1 MKKFLSLVLA
11 LVMTMSLVTVSA
23 GAKDFTD
30 NSKIN
35 YAEAVDVLSEAKV
48 IDGYADGAFNPSN
61 TLTRGAA
68 AKIICNLILGPTA
81 ASALVADA
89 APYKDV
95 AANHPFAGYIAYC
108 QKTGIISGYADGTFK
123 PANSLTGYAFMK
135 MLLGA
140 LGYDAANE
148 GYTGANWSINVAK
161 QAISIGLNDG
171 LKGEFNGV
179 KAVNREEACLYA
191 FNTLNATM
199 VEYTNQT
206 IVIANGTVKTDK
218 VAKDMENNAR
228 TETIKDDNKMQFAEK
243 YFTNLEK
250 TATADD
256 FGRPANEWTYKNTK
270 IGTYVDYT
278 LMVAEYTN
286 GVSGKEVYNKVG
298 KTAMDK
304 YDVAAYVDGN
314 DASKTVLPNVAK
326 DNKKDLTGT
335 DTGVLTQVFVNDD
348 EKEAVVTEINTYLG
362 IADSDYSAKKD
373 EAQFTVYGLKY
384 DSTTKTYSMDKSLNE
399 SKSNVTFKISGED
412 FNVSKVEEDD
422 AYLFTVAGG
431 EVQTFVPAEVVKDTE
446 ITSFK
451 KGSNVTAAGTKYDF
465 SKAAYYDSEI
475 LKFYTGETADSINL
489 KDTTYNIYLDA
500 YGNLIGLEEVDAVD
514 NYVFITGADAGSS
527 NLATKTTDANAIFLD
542 GTSKVIE
549 VSNTKGDG
557 VEDEAIINEWFTY
570 TVDKNGVYT
579 LNTIKSDEFNSK
591 ADKVGQKSQQSTT
604 SIEIDKKHVSLDGN
618 GTAPNNFAKVYGNA
632 DSIYLTASLKKVTKV
647 DGAGNKENYA
657 VISGVDNVTTGVKN
671 VSIKTWT
678 KTQAQGET
686 DKKTTSWEE
695 TSYGVYTLFKNNG
708 YVIAAVVV
716 GDDAASTK
724 NLVYS
729 HKGEVE
735 LESYDKTADEWTWTR
750 KVVNAKGEE
759 IVLTE
764 KSDSLSELNQ
774 MDEGL
779 WYQVKYDAKGN
790 VISVE
795 AASTAL
801 KTPGSTTK
809 PGNEYITNFGQI
821 ETAVN
826 DEDTVLLEMVANTT
840 TKTALTT
847 KLTLKGSTLYDATSA
862 TLGVAVDDDTHI
874 VFIQNNDNKT
884 TTSYETGVKA
894 LETALKNL
902 NVAGKDA
909 KKNDTFN
916 YEFSAYIEDGI
927 ATTVVIRD
935 LTNGEYE
942 GSKPATKADYTFDGL
957 TAYVDGTTGAIMFST
972 ATCAD
977 ISDWELGTPA
987 TVEYTIS
994 VNGGA
999 ARTYKQTLT
1008 SNVKLYA
1015 DAAALAKVMTVPGL
1029 TVKNGSNLEINVM
1042 VTFKGT
1048 GTDTNTYTVSG
1059 TCYIA

>member
-30 NSKIN
+30 SSKIN

-171 LKGEFNGV
+171 LKGEFNCV

-250 TATADD
+250 EPTADD
-256 FGRPANEWTYKNTK
+256 FGRPANKWTYKNTD
-270 IGTYVDYT
+270 IGTYVDYS
-278 LMVAEYTN
+278 LMVAEYVG

-314 DASKTVLPNVAK
+314 DASKTILPNVAK
-326 DNKKDLTGT
+326 DNKDDLTGT

-373 EAQFTVYGLKY
+373 EADFTVYGLKK
-384 DSTTKTYSMDKSLNE
+384 SGKVHVMDKADDG
-399 SKSNVTFKISGED
+399 KSYVSFKVSGED
-412 FNVSKVEEDD
+412 FDVSKVEEDD

-431 EVQTFVPAEVVKDTE
+431 EVQTFVPAETIKDTE

-451 KGSNVTAAGTKYDF
+451 KDSNVTVGGTKYEF
-465 SKAAYYDSEI
+465 NAAAYYDNEA
-475 LKFYTGETADSINL
+475 LKVYTGENNNDTINL
-489 KDTTYNIYLDA
+489 KDTTYNVYLDT

-514 NYVFITGADAGSS
+514 NYVFITGADENSS
-527 NLATKTTDANAIFLD
+527 NLATKTTDANALFLD

-549 VSNTKGDG
+549 VSKTKGDG
-557 VEDEAIINEWFTY
+557 FDNTTISPVINKWFTY

-579 LNTIKSDEFNSK
+579 LKDIKSTGYTT
-591 ADKVGQKSQQSTT
+591 ALKVGQSKTQAGD
-604 SIEIDKKHVSLDGN
+604 IEIDKKHVSLDGS
-618 GTAPNNFAKVYGNA
+618 GDFTKVYGNA
-632 DSIYLTASLKKVTKV
+632 DSIYLTASLKKVTKS
-647 DGAGNKENYA
+647 GNNNYA
-657 VISGVDNVTTGVKN
+657 VISGVDNVTTGIKN
-671 VSIKTWT
+671 ASIKTWDD
-678 KTQAQGET
+678 TQAKKDVDSKWNET
-686 DKKTTSWEE
+686 GKNWPGV
-695 TSYGVYTLFKNNG
+695 SYGVYTLFKDNG

-724 NLVYS
+724 NLVFS
-729 HKGEVE
+729 HKKDVE
-735 LESYDKTADEWTWTR
+735 LESYDKTEDEWTWTR

-764 KSDSLSELNQ
+764 KSDSLSELNK
-774 MDEGL
+774 MVKGM

-795 AASTAL
+795 PASTAL
-801 KTPGSTTK
+801 DATK
-809 PGNEYITNFGQI
+809 KEYITSFTNI
-821 ETAVN
+821 ENAVN
-826 DEDTVLLEMVANTT
+826 DNDTVLLEMVE
-840 TKTALTT
+840 TKTVHNALTK

-862 TLGVAVDDDTHI
+862 KLGVAVDDDTHI
-874 VFIQNNDNKT
+874 VFIQKNDNKE
-884 TTSYETGVKA
+884 TTSFETGVKA

-902 NVAGKDA
+902 NEVSKD
-909 KKNDTFN
+909 TYS

-935 LTNGEYE
+935 LTAGEYE

-957 TAYVDGTTGAIMFST
+957 TAYVNDNGAIKFSE
-972 ATCAD
+972 ATCAA
-977 ISDWELGTPA
+977 ISGWELGTPA

-994 VNGGA
+994 VNGSA

-1008 SNVKLYA
+1008 SSVAMSGLA
-1015 DAAALAKVMTVPGL
+1015 DTMTVPGL
-1029 TVKNGSNLEINVM
+1029 TVKNGSNLEINVV

>member
-30 NSKIN
+30 SSKIN
-35 YAEAVDVLSEAKV
+35 YSEAVDVLSEAKV

-68 AKIICNLILGPTA
+68 AKIICNLLLGPTA

-89 APYKDV
+89 APYSDV

-171 LKGEFNGV
+171 LNGEFNGV

-250 TATADD
+250 EPTADD
-256 FGRPANEWTYKNTK
+256 FGRPANKWTYKNTD
-270 IGTYVDYT
+270 IGTYVDYS
-278 LMVAEYTN
+278 LMVAEYVG

-314 DASKTVLPNVAK
+314 DASKTILPNVAK
-326 DNKKDLTGT
+326 DNKDDLTGT

-373 EAQFTVYGLKY
+373 EADFTVYGLKK
-384 DSTTKTYSMDKSLNE
+384 SGKVHVMDKADDG
-399 SKSNVTFKISGED
+399 KSYVSFKVSGED
-412 FNVSKVEEDD
+412 FDVSKVEEDD
-422 AYLFTVAGG
+422 AYLFTVAAG
-431 EVQTFVPAEVVKDTE
+431 EVQTFVPAETIKGTE

-451 KGSNVTAAGTKYDF
+451 KGSNVTVGGTKYDF
-465 SKAAYYDSEI
+465 SNAAYYDNEA
-475 LKFYTGETADSINL
+475 LKVYTGENNNDTINL
-489 KDTTYNIYLDA
+489 KDTTYNVYLDT

-514 NYVFITGADAGSS
+514 NYVFITGADENSS

-549 VSNTKGDG
+549 VSKTKGDG
-557 VEDEAIINEWFTY
+557 IDNADISPVINKWFTY

-579 LNTIKSDEFNSK
+579 LKDINDTYAKG
-591 ADKVGQKSQQSTT
+591 DKVGQSKKQAGD
-604 SIEIDKKHVSLDGN
+604 IEIDKKHVSLDGS
-618 GTAPNNFAKVYGNA
+618 GIFTKVYGNA
-632 DSIYLTASLKKVTKV
+632 DSIYLTASLKKVTK
-647 DGAGNKENYA
+647 AANANYV
-657 VISGVDNVTTGVKN
+657 VIAGVDNVTTGVKN
-671 VSIKTWT
+671 ASIKTWDAA
-678 KTQAQGET
+678 QAKKDVDSKNATAT
-686 DKKTTSWEE
+686 DFWATDGVSN
-695 TSYGVYTLFKNNG
+695 GVYTLFKDNG

-724 NLVYS
+724 NLVFS
-729 HKGEVE
+729 HKKDVE
-735 LESYDKTADEWTWTR
+735 LESYDKTEDEWTWTR

-764 KSDSLSELNQ
+764 KSDSLSELNK
-774 MDEGL
+774 MVKGL

-790 VISVE
+790 VISVDT
-795 AASTAL
+795 ASNAL
-801 KTPGSTTK
+801 SAVKK
-809 PGNEYITNFGQI
+809 EYITSFGDI

-826 DEDTVLLEMVANTT
+826 DNDTVLLEMVE
-840 TKTALTT
+840 TKTVHNALDK

-862 TLGVAVDDDTHI
+862 KLGVAVDDDTNI
-874 VFIQNNDNKT
+874 VFIQKNDNKE
-884 TTSYETGVKA
+884 TTSFETGVKA

-902 NVAGKDA
+902 NEVSKD
-909 KKNDTFN
+909 TYS

-935 LTNGEYE
+935 LTAGEYE

-957 TAYVDGTTGAIMFST
+957 TAYVNDNGAIKFSE
-972 ATCAD
+972 ATCAA
-977 ISDWELGTPA
+977 ISGWELGTPA

-994 VNGGA
+994 VNGSA

-1008 SNVKLYA
+1008 SSVA
-1015 DAAALAKVMTVPGL
+1015 MSGLAGTMTVPGL
-1029 TVKNGSNLEINVM
+1029 TVKNGSNLEINVV

>member
-30 NSKIN
+30 SSKIN

-89 APYKDV
+89 APYSDV

-228 TETIKDDNKMQFAEK
+228 TETIKEDNKMQFAEK

-250 TATADD
+250 EPTSDD
-256 FGRPANEWTYKNTK
+256 FGRPANKWTYKNTD

-278 LMVAEYTN
+278 LMVAEYTD
-286 GVSGKEVYNKVG
+286 GVSGKDVYNKIG

-304 YDVAAYVDGN
+304 YDLTATIDGN
-314 DASKTVLPNVAK
+314 DAAKTILADVNKNNK
-326 DNKKDLTGT
+326 DDMAGT
-335 DTGVLTQVFVNDD
+335 DTGVLTQVFVDD
-348 EKEAVVTEINTYLG
+348 DNKAAAIVEINTYLG
-362 IADSDYSAKKD
+362 IADSDYSEKKD
-373 EAQFTVYGLKY
+373 EAKFTVWGLSKEG
-384 DSTTKTYSMDKSLNE
+384 KTYTKVAFNKDGTLKTTSDSA
-399 SKSNVTFKISGED
+399 SFTVSGED

-422 AYLFTVAGG
+422 AYLFTVAAG
-431 EVQTFVPAEVVKDTE
+431 EVQTFVPAEAVKDTE

-451 KGSNVTAAGTKYDF
+451 KGSNVTAGGTKYSF
-465 SKAAYYDSEI
+465 NAAAYYDAEV
-475 LKFYTGETADSINL
+475 LKDYTDGTVTNL
-489 KDTTYNIYLDA
+489 KDTTYNIYLDT

-514 NYVFITGADAGSS
+514 NYVFITGADNGSS
-527 NLATKTTDANAIFLD
+527 NLSTKTNDANAIFLD

-557 VEDEAIINEWFTY
+557 VADSPIVNKWFTY

-579 LNTIKSDEFNSK
+579 LKNIKTSDFDSTK
-591 ADKVGQKSQQSTT
+591 DKVGQKDQTNSSVD
-604 SIEIDKKHVSLDGN
+604 IDKKNITLNGN
-618 GTAPNNFAKVYGNA
+618 GDFKKVYGNA
-632 DSIYLTASLKKVTKV
+632 DSIYLTATLKKVKN
-647 DGAGNKENYA
+647 DKGYYA
-657 VISGVDNVTTGVKN
+657 VISGADNVTTGVKN
-671 VSIKTWT
+671 ASIKTWT
-678 KTQAQGET
+678 DTDAQKDV
-686 DKKTTSWEE
+686 DKNIDAKDWKGTS
-695 TSYGVYTLFKNNG
+695 SGVYTLFKDNG

-716 GDDAASTK
+716 GEDAASSK
-724 NLVYS
+724 NLVYATKNS
-729 HKGEVE
+729 VE
-735 LESYDKTADEWTWTR
+735 LESYDKNADEWTWTM
-750 KVVNAKGEE
+750 KAVDAKGQE
-759 IVLTE
+759 ITLTE
-764 KSDSLSELNQ
+764 VSDSLSELKKI
-774 MDEGL
+774 DTKGV

-795 AASTAL
+795 KASTAL
-801 KTPGSTTK
+801 TGKK
-809 PGNEYITNFGQI
+809 YITAFGKI
-821 ETAVN
+821 EDAI
-826 DEDTVLLEMVANTT
+826 DAEDTVLLETG
-840 TKTALTT
+840 ALKD
-847 KLTLKGSTLYDATSA
+847 KLTLKGSTLYGNTNGTRGVVVDDATN
-862 TLGVAVDDDTHI
+862 V
-874 VFIQNNDNKT
+874 VFIQKNNNKE
-884 TTSYETGVKA
+884 TTSYENGVKA
-894 LETALKNL
+894 VETALKNL
-902 NVAGKDA
+902 NEVSKGVYK
-909 KKNDTFN
+909 
-916 YEFSAYIEDGI
+916 YEFSAIIEDGI
-927 ATTVVIRD
+927 ATTIVIRD
-935 LTNGEYE
+935 LQ
-942 GSKPATKADYTFDGL
+942 ADDYTSSTPGG
-957 TAYVDGTTGAIMFST
+957 GTTGDVTLVKFDATLRTIELKKADSST
-972 ATCAD
+972 DDDIKNAVKIALAD
-977 ISDWELGTPA
+977 NG
-987 TVEYTIS
+987 YTWTEVTTTS
-994 VNGGA
+994 A
-999 ARTYKQTLT
+999 KAFLT
-1008 SNVKLYA
+1008 SSSNNNNVI
-1015 DAAALAKVMTVPGL
+1015 DFTV
-1029 TVKNGSNLEINVM
+1029 TVK
-1042 VTFKGT
+1042 
-1048 GTDTNTYTVSG
+1048 
-1059 TCYIA
+1059 

>member
-199 VEYTNQT
+199 VEYDTQT
-206 IVIANGTVKTDK
+206 IVIANGTVSTNK
-218 VAKDMENNAR
+218 VSKEMANTAR

-250 TATADD
+250 ELTADD
-256 FGRPANEWTYKNTK
+256 FGRPSNKWTYKNTD
-270 IGTYVDYT
+270 IGTYVDYS
-278 LMVAEYTN
+278 LMVAEYVG
-286 GVSGKEVYNKVG
+286 GVSGKEVYNKLG
-298 KTAMDK
+298 KTAVEK
-304 YDVAAYVDGN
+304 YDLTTTIDGN
-314 DASKTVLPNVAK
+314 KSADMVK
-326 DNKKDLTGT
+326 DLDKNNKEDLTGT
-335 DTGVLTQVFVNDD
+335 KTGVLTQVFVNDD
-348 EKEAVVTEINTYLG
+348 EKEAAVVEINTYLG
-362 IADSDYSAKKD
+362 IAQADYSTKKD
-373 EAQFTVYGLKY
+373 EVSFDVYALKY
-384 DSTTKTYSMDKSLNE
+384 ANKTYSMDKSDKKDN
-399 SKSNVTFKISGED
+399 KSYVTFKVSGED
-412 FNVSKVEEDD
+412 FDVSKVEEDD

-431 EVQTFVPAEVVKDTE
+431 EVQTCVPAETVKDTE

-451 KGSNVTAAGTKYDF
+451 KGSNVTAAGTKYEF
-465 SKAAYYDSEI
+465 SNAAYYDITVLSD
-475 LKFYTGETADSINL
+475 YTDGTVTNL

-514 NYVFITGADAGSS
+514 NYVFIAGADTNSS
-527 NLATKTTDANAIFLD
+527 NLATKTTDANALFLD

-549 VSNTKGDG
+549 VSKTKGDG
-557 VEDEAIINEWFTY
+557 ASVSDSPILNKWFTY

-579 LNTIKSDEFNSK
+579 LNNIKDGISGNDFK
-591 ADKVGQKSQQSTT
+591 DGKDKVGQFHQAAANVK
-604 SIEIDKKHVSLDGN
+604 IDKKNVSLKGQGD
-618 GTAPNNFAKVYGNA
+618 FKFVYGNT
-632 DSIYLTASLKKVTKV
+632 DSIYLTASTDKVVT
-647 DGAGNKENYA
+647 GYEYS
-657 VISGVDNVTTGVKN
+657 VISGVENVTTGVKN
-671 VSIKTWT
+671 ASIETYTYADARKDSGAT
-678 KTQAQGET
+678 KAT
-686 DKKTTSWEE
+686 DAN
-695 TSYGVYTLFKNNG
+695 TSYGVYTLFKDNG

-716 GDDAASTK
+716 GDDAAATK

-729 HKGEVE
+729 IKDSVE
-735 LESYDKTADEWTWTR
+735 LESYDKAEDEWTWTM
-750 KVVNAKGEE
+750 KAVDAKGQE
-759 IVLTE
+759 ITLTE
-764 KSDSLSELNQ
+764 KSDSLSELKKI
-774 MDEGL
+774 DTKGV

-790 VISVE
+790 VVSVDT
-795 AASTAL
+795 ASSAL
-801 KTPGSTTK
+801 KGYERIVYFTDIQK
-809 PGNEYITNFGQI
+809 AID
-821 ETAVN
+821 A
-826 DEDTVLLEMVANTT
+826 EDTVLLERGLMNSE
-840 TKTALTT
+840 
-847 KLTLKGSTLYDATSA
+847 LTLKGSTLYDNTSM
-862 TLGVAVDDDTHI
+862 TRGVVVDDDTNI
-874 VFIQNNDNKT
+874 VFIQTNNNKE

-902 NVAGKDA
+902 NEVSKGVYK
-909 KKNDTFN
+909 
-916 YEFSAYIEDGI
+916 YEFSAIIVDGI

-935 LTNGEYE
+935 RQNDGYTGNTNPGNV
-942 GSKPATKADYTFDGL
+942 STDVTLVKFDATLRTIELKKTDKSTADDVKNAIKVALADNGYTW
-957 TAYVDGTTGAIMFST
+957 TEVTGAS
-972 ATCAD
+972 
-977 ISDWELGTPA
+977 G
-987 TVEYTIS
+987 
-994 VNGGA
+994 
-999 ARTYKQTLT
+999 
-1008 SNVKLYA
+1008 
-1015 DAAALAKVMTVPGL
+1015 
-1029 TVKNGSNLEINVM
+1029 
-1042 VTFKGT
+1042 
-1048 GTDTNTYTVSG
+1048 TYTVKAVPTNSSSNA
-1059 TCYIA
+1059 TEVEFTVSFSK

>member
-250 TATADD
+250 EPTADD
-256 FGRPANEWTYKNTK
+256 FGRPANKWTYKNTD
-270 IGTYVDYT
+270 IGTYVDYS
-278 LMVAEYTN
+278 LMVAEYVG
-286 GVSGKEVYNKVG
+286 GVSGKEVYNKLG
-298 KTAMDK
+298 KTAVEK
-304 YDVAAYVDGN
+304 YDLTVTVDGN
-314 DASKTVLPNVAK
+314 ADKDVLKAIAK
-326 DNKKDLTGT
+326 DNKDDLTGT

-348 EKEAVVTEINTYLG
+348 EKEAAVVEINTYLG

-373 EAQFTVYGLKY
+373 EADFTVWGLYK
-384 DSTTKTYSMDKSLNE
+384 DNKTYKKTVVEKGVATTEE
-399 SKSNVTFKISGED
+399 SASFKVSGED
-412 FNVSKVEEDD
+412 FDVSKVEEDD
-422 AYLFTVAGG
+422 AYLFTVAAG
-431 EVQTFVPAEVVKDTE
+431 EVQTFVPAETIKDTE

-451 KGSNVTAAGTKYDF
+451 KGSNVTVGGTKYEF
-465 SKAAYYDSEI
+465 NAAAYYDKDV
-475 LKFYTGETADSINL
+475 LKQYTDGSVTNL
-489 KDTTYNIYLDA
+489 KDTTYNVYLDT
-500 YGNLIGLEEVDAVD
+500 YGNLIGLKEVDAID
-514 NYVFITGADAGSS
+514 NYVFITGADENSS

-542 GTSKVIE
+542 GTSKIIE
-549 VSNTKGDG
+549 VSKTKGDG
-557 VEDEAIINEWFTY
+557 FDNTKVTPVINKWFTY

-579 LNTIKSDEFNSK
+579 LKDIKSTGYTT
-591 ADKVGQKSQQSTT
+591 ALKVGQSSQGTVT
-604 SIEIDKKHVSLDGN
+604 EIDKKHVSLAGDG
-618 GTAPNNFAKVYGNA
+618 TTFKMVYGNA
-632 DSIYLTASLKKVTKV
+632 DSIYLTASLKKVVTGDKR
-647 DGAGNKENYA
+647 YA
-657 VISGVDNVTTGVKN
+657 VIAGVDNVTTGVKN
-671 VSIKTWT
+671 ASIKTWNAD
-678 KTQAQGET
+678 QA
-686 DKKTTSWEE
+686 KKDVDSKWDEATPAWGGA
-695 TSYGVYTLFKNNG
+695 SYGVYTLFKDNG

-729 HKGEVE
+729 HKSDVE

-764 KSDSLSELNQ
+764 KSDSLSELNK
-774 MDEGL
+774 MAKGL

-795 AASTAL
+795 DAAKAFSGEPN
-801 KTPGSTTK
+801 K
-809 PGNEYITNFGQI
+809 YITSFGDI

-826 DEDTVLLEMVANTT
+826 AEDTVLLEKVE
-840 TKTALTT
+840 TKTVHNALKD
-847 KLTLKGSTLYDATSA
+847 KLTLKGSTLYENTSD
-862 TLGVAVDDDTHI
+862 TMGVVIDDDTHI
-874 VFIQNNDNKT
+874 VFIQTNDNKT

-902 NVAGKDA
+902 NEVSKD
-909 KKNDTFN
+909 TYS

-935 LTNGEYE
+935 LKEVGYTDNG
-942 GSKPATKADYTFDGL
+942 S
-957 TAYVDGTTGAIMFST
+957 TGNT
-972 ATCAD
+972 D
-977 ISDWELGTPA
+977 L
-987 TVEYTIS
+987 
-994 VNGGA
+994 
-999 ARTYKQTLT
+999 
-1008 SNVKLYA
+1008 
-1015 DAAALAKVMTVPGL
+1015 KV
-1029 TVKNGSNLEINVM
+1029 TVKNGAIA
-1042 VTFKGT
+1042 VTGPKAPADVT
-1048 GTDTNTYTVSG
+1048 TDEMTSAIVDALSDLGYKDVKVTVSG
-1059 TCYIA
+1059 GSITKVVGTKNSVEYDFGTPSYTKV

>member
-30 NSKIN
+30 SSKIN

-89 APYKDV
+89 APYSDV

-250 TATADD
+250 EPTSDD
-256 FGRPANEWTYKNTK
+256 FGRPANKWTYKNTD

-278 LMVAEYTN
+278 LMVAEYTD
-286 GVSGKEVYNKVG
+286 GVSGKDVYNKIG

-304 YDVAAYVDGN
+304 YDLTATIDGN
-314 DASKTVLPNVAK
+314 DAAKTILADVNKNNK
-326 DNKKDLTGT
+326 DDMAGT
-335 DTGVLTQVFVNDD
+335 DTGVLTQVFVDD
-348 EKEAVVTEINTYLG
+348 DNKAAAIVEINTYLG
-362 IADSDYSAKKD
+362 IADSDYSEKKD
-373 EAQFTVYGLKY
+373 EAKFTVWGLSKEG
-384 DSTTKTYSMDKSLNE
+384 KTYTKVAFNKDGTLKTTSDSA
-399 SKSNVTFKISGED
+399 SFTVSGED

-422 AYLFTVAGG
+422 AYLFTVAAG
-431 EVQTFVPAEVVKDTE
+431 EVQTFVPAEAVKDTE

-451 KGSNVTAAGTKYDF
+451 KGSNVTAGGTKYSF
-465 SKAAYYDSEI
+465 NAAAYYDAEV
-475 LKFYTGETADSINL
+475 LKDYTDGTVTNL
-489 KDTTYNIYLDA
+489 KDTTYNIYLDT

-514 NYVFITGADAGSS
+514 NYVFITGADNGSS
-527 NLATKTTDANAIFLD
+527 NLSTKTNDANAIFLD

-557 VEDEAIINEWFTY
+557 VADSPIVNKWFTY

-579 LNTIKSDEFNSK
+579 LKNIKSDDFDSTK
-591 ADKVGQKSQQSTT
+591 DKVGQKDQTNSSVD
-604 SIEIDKKHVSLDGN
+604 IDKKNITLNGN
-618 GTAPNNFAKVYGNA
+618 GDFKKVYGNA
-632 DSIYLTASLKKVTKV
+632 DSIYLTATLKKVKN
-647 DGAGNKENYA
+647 DKGYYA
-657 VISGVDNVTTGVKN
+657 VISGADNVTTGVKN
-671 VSIKTWT
+671 ASIKTWT
-678 KTQAQGET
+678 DDDAQKDV
-686 DKKTTSWEE
+686 DKNISTWKGTS
-695 TSYGVYTLFKNNG
+695 SGVYTLFKDNG

-716 GDDAASTK
+716 GEDAASSK
-724 NLVYS
+724 NLVYATKNS
-729 HKGEVE
+729 VE
-735 LESYDKTADEWTWTR
+735 LESYDKTADEWTWTM
-750 KVVNAKGEE
+750 KAVDAKGQE
-759 IVLTE
+759 ITLTE
-764 KSDSLSELNQ
+764 VSDSLSELKKI
-774 MDEGL
+774 DTKGV

-795 AASTAL
+795 EASTAL
-801 KTPGSTTK
+801 TGKK
-809 PGNEYITNFGQI
+809 YITAFSKI
-821 ETAVN
+821 EDAI
-826 DEDTVLLEMVANTT
+826 DAEDTVLLETG
-840 TKTALTT
+840 ALKD
-847 KLTLKGSTLYDATSA
+847 KLTLKGSTLYGNTNGTRGVVVDDATN
-862 TLGVAVDDDTHI
+862 V
-874 VFIQNNDNKT
+874 VFIQKNNNKE
-884 TTSYETGVKA
+884 TTSYENGVKA
-894 LETALKNL
+894 VETALKNL
-902 NVAGKDA
+902 NEVSKGVYK
-909 KKNDTFN
+909 
-916 YEFSAYIEDGI
+916 YEFSAIIEDGI
-927 ATTVVIRD
+927 ATTIVIRD
-935 LTNGEYE
+935 LQ
-942 GSKPATKADYTFDGL
+942 ADDYTSSTPGG
-957 TAYVDGTTGAIMFST
+957 GTTGDVTLVKFDATLRTIELKKADSST
-972 ATCAD
+972 DDDIKNAVKIALAD
-977 ISDWELGTPA
+977 NG
-987 TVEYTIS
+987 YTWTEVTTTS
-994 VNGGA
+994 A
-999 ARTYKQTLT
+999 KAFLT
-1008 SNVKLYA
+1008 SSSNNNNVI
-1015 DAAALAKVMTVPGL
+1015 DFTV
-1029 TVKNGSNLEINVM
+1029 TVK
-1042 VTFKGT
+1042 
-1048 GTDTNTYTVSG
+1048 
-1059 TCYIA
+1059 

>member
-30 NSKIN
+30 STKIQ
-35 YAEAVDVLSEAKV
+35 YAEAVDVMSAVKV
-48 IDGYADGAFNPSN
+48 IDGYAEGDFRPST

-68 AKIICNLILGPTA
+68 AKIICNLILGPTT

-95 AANHPFAGYIAYC
+95 PTNHTFAGYIAYC
-108 QKTGIISGYADGTFK
+108 QKEGIISGYADGTFK

-171 LKGEFNGV
+171 LNGEFNGV

-250 TATADD
+250 EPTADD
-256 FGRPANEWTYKNTK
+256 FGRPANKWTYKNTD
-270 IGTYVDYT
+270 IGTYVDYS
-278 LMVAEYTN
+278 LMVAEYTE

-314 DASKTVLPNVAK
+314 DASKTILPNVAK
-326 DNKKDLTGT
+326 DNKDDLTGT

-373 EAQFTVYGLKY
+373 EADFTVWGLSKEG
-384 DSTTKTYSMDKSLNE
+384 KTYTKVAFDKNNKMTTTSDNA
-399 SKSNVTFKISGED
+399 SFKVSGED
-412 FNVSKVEEDD
+412 FDVSKVEEDD

-431 EVQTFVPAEVVKDTE
+431 EVQTFVPAETIKDTE

-451 KGSNVTAAGTKYDF
+451 KGSNVTVGGTKYEF
-465 SKAAYYDSEI
+465 NAAAYYDNEA
-475 LKFYTGETADSINL
+475 LKVYTGENNNDTINL
-489 KDTTYNIYLDA
+489 KDTTYNVYLDT

-514 NYVFITGADAGSS
+514 NYVFITGADENSS
-527 NLATKTTDANAIFLD
+527 NLATKTTDANALFLD

-549 VSNTKGDG
+549 VSKTKGDG
-557 VEDEAIINEWFTY
+557 FDNTTISPVINKWFTY

-579 LNTIKSDEFNSK
+579 LKDIKSTGYTT
-591 ADKVGQKSQQSTT
+591 ALKVGQSKTQAGD
-604 SIEIDKKHVSLDGN
+604 IEIDKKHVSLDGS
-618 GTAPNNFAKVYGNA
+618 GDFTKVYGNA
-632 DSIYLTASLKKVTKV
+632 DSIYLTASLKKVTKS
-647 DGAGNKENYA
+647 GNNNYA
-657 VISGVDNVTTGVKN
+657 VISGVDNVTTGIKN
-671 VSIKTWT
+671 ASIKTWDD
-678 KTQAQGET
+678 TQAKKDVDSKWNET
-686 DKKTTSWEE
+686 GKNWPGV
-695 TSYGVYTLFKNNG
+695 SYGVYTLFKDNG

-724 NLVYS
+724 NLVFS
-729 HKGEVE
+729 HKKDVE
-735 LESYDKTADEWTWTR
+735 LESYDKTEDEWTWTR

-764 KSDSLSELNQ
+764 KSDSLSELNK
-774 MDEGL
+774 MVKGM

-795 AASTAL
+795 PASTAL
-801 KTPGSTTK
+801 DATK
-809 PGNEYITNFGQI
+809 KEYITSFTNI
-821 ETAVN
+821 ENAVN
-826 DEDTVLLEMVANTT
+826 DNDTVLLEMVE
-840 TKTALTT
+840 TKTVHNALTK

-862 TLGVAVDDDTHI
+862 KLGVAVDDDTHI
-874 VFIQNNDNKT
+874 VFIQKNDNKE
-884 TTSYETGVKA
+884 TTSFETGVKA

-902 NVAGKDA
+902 NEVSKD
-909 KKNDTFN
+909 TYS

-935 LTNGEYE
+935 LTAGEYE

-957 TAYVDGTTGAIMFST
+957 TAYVDGTTGAIKFST

-1029 TVKNGSNLEINVM
+1029 TVKNGSNLEINVV

>member
-30 NSKIN
+30 SSKIN
-35 YAEAVDVLSEAKV
+35 YSEAVDVLSEAKV

-89 APYKDV
+89 APYSDV

-228 TETIKDDNKMQFAEK
+228 TETIKEDNKMQFAEK

-250 TATADD
+250 EPTSDD
-256 FGRPANEWTYKNTK
+256 FGRPSNKWTYKNTE
-270 IGTYVDYT
+270 IGTYVDYS
-278 LMVAEYTN
+278 LMVAEYVG
-286 GVSGKEVYNKVG
+286 GVSGKEVYNKLG
-298 KTAMDK
+298 KTAVEK
-304 YDVAAYVDGN
+304 YDLTVTVDGN
-314 DASKTVLPNVAK
+314 ADKDVLKAIAK
-326 DNKKDLTGT
+326 DNKDDLTGT

-348 EKEAVVTEINTYLG
+348 EKEAAVVEINTYLG

-373 EAQFTVYGLKY
+373 EAQFTVWGLYKDDKTY
-384 DSTTKTYSMDKSLNE
+384 KKTVVEKGVATTKE
-399 SKSNVTFKISGED
+399 SASFKVSGED
-412 FNVSKVEEDD
+412 FDVSKVEEDD

-431 EVQTFVPAEVVKDTE
+431 EVQTFVPAETIKDTE

-451 KGSNVTAAGTKYDF
+451 KGSNVTVGGTKYEF
-465 SKAAYYDSEI
+465 NAAAYYDKDV
-475 LKFYTGETADSINL
+475 LKQYTDGTVTNL
-489 KDTTYNIYLDA
+489 KDTTYNVYLDT
-500 YGNLIGLEEVDAVD
+500 YGNLIGLKEVDAID
-514 NYVFITGADAGSS
+514 NYVFITGADTNNS

-542 GTSKVIE
+542 GTSKIIE
-549 VSNTKGDG
+549 VSKTKGDG
-557 VEDEAIINEWFTY
+557 FDNTKISPVINEWFTY

-579 LNTIKSDEFNSK
+579 LKNIESDHYTT
-591 ADKVGQKSQQSTT
+591 ALKVGQSSQGAVT
-604 SIEIDKKHVSLDGN
+604 EIDKKHVSLDGD
-618 GTAPNNFAKVYGNA
+618 GSTFKKVYGNA
-632 DSIYLTASLKKVTKV
+632 DSIYLTASLKKVVT
-647 DGAGNKENYA
+647 DGKRYA
-657 VISGVDNVTTGVKN
+657 VIAGVDNVTTGVKN
-671 VSIKTWT
+671 ASIKTWNAD
-678 KTQAQGET
+678 QAKKDVDSKWDET
-686 DKKTTSWEE
+686 TPAWGGASF
-695 TSYGVYTLFKNNG
+695 GVYTLFKDNG

-729 HKGEVE
+729 HKGDVE

-764 KSDSLSELNQ
+764 KSDSLSELNK
-774 MDEGL
+774 MEKGL

-795 AASTAL
+795 DAAKAF
-801 KTPGSTTK
+801 KAEPNK
-809 PGNEYITNFGQI
+809 YITSFDKI

-826 DEDTVLLEMVANTT
+826 KEDTVLLEMVGTGKP
-840 TKTALTT
+840 KTGLED
-847 KLTLKGSTLYDATSA
+847 KLTLKGSTLYDQTSD
-862 TLGVAVDDDTHI
+862 TMGVVVDDDTHI
-874 VFIQNNDNKT
+874 VFIQTNDNKT

-902 NVAGKDA
+902 NVVSEIKDGSGKVTGY
-909 KKNDTFN
+909 KYN

-935 LTNGEYE
+935 LKEVGYTDNG
-942 GSKPATKADYTFDGL
+942 S
-957 TAYVDGTTGAIMFST
+957 TGNT
-972 ATCAD
+972 D
-977 ISDWELGTPA
+977 L
-987 TVEYTIS
+987 
-994 VNGGA
+994 
-999 ARTYKQTLT
+999 
-1008 SNVKLYA
+1008 
-1015 DAAALAKVMTVPGL
+1015 KV
-1029 TVKNGSNLEINVM
+1029 TVKNGAIA
-1042 VTFKGT
+1042 VTGPKAQADVT
-1048 GTDTNTYTVSG
+1048 TDEMTSAIVGALSDLGYKDVKVTVSG
-1059 TCYIA
+1059 GNITKVVGTKNSVEYDFGTPSYTKV

>member
-30 NSKIN
+30 SSKIN
-35 YAEAVDVLSEAKV
+35 YSEAVDVLSEAKV

-171 LKGEFNGV
+171 LNGEFNGV

-250 TATADD
+250 EPTADD
-256 FGRPANEWTYKNTK
+256 FGRPANKWTYKNTD
-270 IGTYVDYT
+270 IGTYVDYS

-314 DASKTVLPNVAK
+314 DASKTILPNVAK
-326 DNKKDLTGT
+326 DNKDDLTGT

-373 EAQFTVYGLKY
+373 EADFTVYGLKK
-384 DSTTKTYSMDKSLNE
+384 SGKVHVMDKADDG
-399 SKSNVTFKISGED
+399 KSYVSFKVSGED
-412 FNVSKVEEDD
+412 FDVSKVEEDD

-431 EVQTFVPAEVVKDTE
+431 EVQTFVPAETIKDTE

-451 KGSNVTAAGTKYDF
+451 KGSNVTVGGTKYEF
-465 SKAAYYDSEI
+465 NAAAYYDNEA
-475 LKFYTGETADSINL
+475 LKVYTGENNNDTINL
-489 KDTTYNIYLDA
+489 KDTTYNVYLDT

-514 NYVFITGADAGSS
+514 NYVFITGADENSS
-527 NLATKTTDANAIFLD
+527 NLATKTTDANALFLD

-549 VSNTKGDG
+549 VSKTKGDG
-557 VEDEAIINEWFTY
+557 FDNTTISPVINEWFTY

-579 LNTIKSDEFNSK
+579 LKDIKSSGYTT
-591 ADKVGQKSQQSTT
+591 ALKVGQSKTQAGD
-604 SIEIDKKHVSLDGN
+604 IEIDKKHVSLDGS
-618 GTAPNNFAKVYGNA
+618 GDFTKVYGNA
-632 DSIYLTASLKKVTKV
+632 DSIYLTASLKKVTKS
-647 DGAGNKENYA
+647 GNNNYA
-657 VISGVDNVTTGVKN
+657 VISGVDNVTTGIKN
-671 VSIKTWT
+671 ASIKTWDE
-678 KTQAQGET
+678 TQAKKDVDSKWNET
-686 DKKTTSWEE
+686 GKNWPGV
-695 TSYGVYTLFKNNG
+695 SYGVYTLFKDNG

-724 NLVYS
+724 NLVFS
-729 HKGEVE
+729 HKKDVE
-735 LESYDKTADEWTWTR
+735 LESYDKTEDEWTWTR

-764 KSDSLSELNQ
+764 KSDSLSELNK
-774 MDEGL
+774 MVKGM

-795 AASTAL
+795 PASTAL
-801 KTPGSTTK
+801 DATK
-809 PGNEYITNFGQI
+809 KEYITSFTNI
-821 ETAVN
+821 ENAVN
-826 DEDTVLLEMVANTT
+826 DNDTVLLEMVE
-840 TKTALTT
+840 TKTVHNALTK

-862 TLGVAVDDDTHI
+862 KLGVAVDDDTHI
-874 VFIQNNDNKT
+874 VFIQKNDNKE
-884 TTSYETGVKA
+884 TTSFETGVKA

-902 NVAGKDA
+902 NEVSKD
-909 KKNDTFN
+909 TYS

-935 LTNGEYE
+935 LTAGEYE

-957 TAYVDGTTGAIMFST
+957 TAYVDGNGAIKFSE
-972 ATCAD
+972 ATCAA
-977 ISDWELGTPA
+977 ISGWNLGTPA

-994 VNGGA
+994 VNGSA

-1008 SNVKLYA
+1008 STVA
-1015 DAAALAKVMTVPGL
+1015 MSDLANTMTVPGL
-1029 TVKNGSNLEINVM
+1029 TVKNGSNLEINVV
-1042 VTFKGT
+1042 VTFAGTKG
-1048 GTDTNTYTVSG
+1048 DTNTYTVSG

>member
-89 APYKDV
+89 APYSDV

-228 TETIKDDNKMQFAEK
+228 TETIKEDNKMQFAEK

-250 TATADD
+250 EPTSDD
-256 FGRPANEWTYKNTK
+256 FGRPANKWTYKNTD

-278 LMVAEYTN
+278 LMVAEYTD
-286 GVSGKEVYNKVG
+286 GVSGKDVYNKIG

-304 YDVAAYVDGN
+304 YDLTATIDGN
-314 DASKTVLPNVAK
+314 DAAKTILADVNKNNK
-326 DNKKDLTGT
+326 DDMAGT
-335 DTGVLTQVFVNDD
+335 DTGVLTQVFVDD
-348 EKEAVVTEINTYLG
+348 DNKAAAIVEINTYLG
-362 IADSDYSAKKD
+362 IADSDYSEKKD
-373 EAQFTVYGLKY
+373 EAKFTVWGLSKEG
-384 DSTTKTYSMDKSLNE
+384 KTYTKVAFNKDGTLKTTSDSA
-399 SKSNVTFKISGED
+399 SFTVSGED

-422 AYLFTVAGG
+422 AYLFTVAAG
-431 EVQTFVPAEVVKDTE
+431 EVQTFVPAEAVKDTE

-451 KGSNVTAAGTKYDF
+451 KGSNVTAGGTKYSF
-465 SKAAYYDSEI
+465 NAAAYYDAEV
-475 LKFYTGETADSINL
+475 LKDYTDGTVTNL
-489 KDTTYNIYLDA
+489 KDTTYNIYLDT

-514 NYVFITGADAGSS
+514 NYVFITGADNGSS
-527 NLATKTTDANAIFLD
+527 NLSTKTNDANAIFLD

-557 VEDEAIINEWFTY
+557 VADSPIVNKWFTY

-579 LNTIKSDEFNSK
+579 LKNIKSDDFDSTK
-591 ADKVGQKSQQSTT
+591 DKVGQKDQTNSSVD
-604 SIEIDKKHVSLDGN
+604 IDKKNITLNGN
-618 GTAPNNFAKVYGNA
+618 GDFKKVYGNA
-632 DSIYLTASLKKVTKV
+632 DSIYLTATLKKVKN
-647 DGAGNKENYA
+647 DKGYYA
-657 VISGVDNVTTGVKN
+657 VISGADNVTTGVKN
-671 VSIKTWT
+671 ASIKTWT
-678 KTQAQGET
+678 DDDAQKDV
-686 DKKTTSWEE
+686 DKNISTWKGTS
-695 TSYGVYTLFKNNG
+695 SGVYTLFKDNG

-716 GDDAASTK
+716 GEDAASSK
-724 NLVYS
+724 NLVYATKNS
-729 HKGEVE
+729 VE
-735 LESYDKTADEWTWTR
+735 LESYDKTADEWTWTM
-750 KVVNAKGEE
+750 KAVDAKGQE
-759 IVLTE
+759 ITLTE
-764 KSDSLSELNQ
+764 VSDSLSELKKI
-774 MDEGL
+774 DTKGV

-795 AASTAL
+795 EASTAL
-801 KTPGSTTK
+801 TGKK
-809 PGNEYITNFGQI
+809 YITAFGKI
-821 ETAVN
+821 EDAI
-826 DEDTVLLEMVANTT
+826 DAEDTVLLETG
-840 TKTALTT
+840 ALKD
-847 KLTLKGSTLYDATSA
+847 KLTLKGSTLYGNTNGTRGVVVDDATN
-862 TLGVAVDDDTHI
+862 V
-874 VFIQNNDNKT
+874 VFIQKNNNKE
-884 TTSYETGVKA
+884 TTSYENGVKA
-894 LETALKNL
+894 VETALKNL
-902 NVAGKDA
+902 NEVSKGVYK
-909 KKNDTFN
+909 
-916 YEFSAYIEDGI
+916 YEFSAIIEDGI
-927 ATTVVIRD
+927 ATTIVIRD
-935 LTNGEYE
+935 LQADDYTSSTPS
-942 GSKPATKADYTFDGL
+942 GSTTGDVTLVKFDATLRTIELKKADSSTDDDIKNAVKIALADNGYTW
-957 TAYVDGTTGAIMFST
+957 TEVTTTSAKAF
-972 ATCAD
+972 
-977 ISDWELGTPA
+977 
-987 TVEYTIS
+987 
-994 VNGGA
+994 
-999 ARTYKQTLT
+999 LT
-1008 SNVKLYA
+1008 SSSNNNNVI
-1015 DAAALAKVMTVPGL
+1015 DFTV
-1029 TVKNGSNLEINVM
+1029 TVK
-1042 VTFKGT
+1042 
-1048 GTDTNTYTVSG
+1048 
-1059 TCYIA
+1059 

>member
-30 NSKIN
+30 SSKIN

-68 AKIICNLILGPTA
+68 AKIICNLILGPTT

-95 AANHPFAGYIAYC
+95 PTNHTFAGYIAYC

-250 TATADD
+250 EPTTDD
-256 FGRPANEWTYKNTK
+256 FGRPANKWTYKNTD

-278 LMVAEYTN
+278 LMIAEYTE
-286 GVSGKEVYNKVG
+286 GVSGKEVYNKLG
-298 KTAMDK
+298 KTAVEK
-304 YDVAAYVDGN
+304 YDLTATIDGN
-314 DASKTVLPNVAK
+314 DAKDVLATIAK
-326 DNKKDLTGT
+326 DNKSDVEGT

-348 EKEAVVTEINTYLG
+348 EKEAAVVEINTYLG

-373 EAQFTVYGLKY
+373 EAQFTVWGLSKEGKIY
-384 DSTTKTYSMDKSLNE
+384 TKVAFDKKGTMTTTSDNAP
-399 SKSNVTFKISGED
+399 FKVSGED
-412 FNVSKVEEDD
+412 FDVSKVEEDD

-431 EVQTFVPAEVVKDTE
+431 EVQTLVPAEVVKDTE

-451 KGSNVTAAGTKYDF
+451 VDSNVTAGGTKYSF
-465 SKAAYYDSEI
+465 NAAAYYDKET
-475 LKFYTGETADSINL
+475 LAKYTDGSVTNL
-489 KDTTYNIYLDA
+489 KDTTYNIYLDT

-514 NYVFITGADAGSS
+514 NYVFIAGADANTSYLS
-527 NLATKTTDANAIFLD
+527 TKTTDANAIFTD

-549 VSNTKGDG
+549 VSKTKGVGKEVDG
-557 VEDEAIINEWFTY
+557 ALVNKWFTY

-579 LNTIKSDEFNSK
+579 LKEIPVAEGSYTTTTASGETVFKLTSETGKTSK
-591 ADKVGQKSQQSTT
+591 VAQYHDKTDSAVK
-604 SIEIDKKHVSLDGN
+604 IDKKNVSLVGNNSTDGK
-618 GTAPNNFAKVYGNA
+618 TAFKYVYGKA
-632 DSIYLTASLKKVTKV
+632 DSVYLSVNTDKVAVKNATSDYVVITDV
-647 DGAGNKENYA
+647 D
-657 VISGVDNVTTGVKN
+657 SVTTGVKN
-671 VSIKTWT
+671 ASI
-678 KTQAQGET
+678 ET
-686 DKKTTSWEE
+686 SLINDIRTDAKATLGTNDKAADY
-695 TSYGVYTLFKNNG
+695 TSYGVYTLYKNNG
-708 YVIAAVVV
+708 YVIAAVVI

-724 NLVYS
+724 NLVYVNS
-729 HKGEVE
+729 DKVE

-750 KVVNAKGEE
+750 KVIDAKGKE
-759 IVLTE
+759 IELTE
-764 KSDSLSELNQ
+764 KGDSLSHIGKTDME
-774 MDEGL
+774 EGL

-790 VISVE
+790 VVYTE
-795 AASTAL
+795 KAVDAL
-801 KTPGSTTK
+801 KDPTDKLAGY
-809 PGNEYITNFGQI
+809 EHITRFSDI
-821 ETAVN
+821 KAAVKE
-826 DEDTVLLEMVANTT
+826 EDTVLLERGDIQKDKV
-840 TKTALTT
+840 LS
-847 KLTLKGSTLYDATSA
+847 LKGSTLFDDTDG
-862 TLGVAVDDDTHI
+862 TRGVVVDDETNI
-874 VFIQNNDNKT
+874 VFIQTNDNKE
-884 TTSYETGVKA
+884 TTSIETGVKA
-894 LETALKNL
+894 LESALKNL
-902 NVAGKDA
+902 NEKSTSPKYD
-909 KKNDTFN
+909 
-916 YEFSAYIEDGI
+916 YQFSAIIENGI
-927 ATTVVIRD
+927 ATTVIIKDNVEIGYTDNGNVGSGKLTNVAIVKDGSALKATWTDNNEYKGKDYVVDFYLVDGAKEYLKDSVTGKSGDKNDHSETSSNIAQNGDYYAVIRILD
-935 LTNGEYE
+935 ADGKVVA
-942 GSKPATKADYTFDGL
+942 SATT
-957 TAYVDGTTGAIMFST
+957 
-972 ATCAD
+972 
-977 ISDWELGTPA
+977 
-987 TVEYTIS
+987 
-994 VNGGA
+994 
-999 ARTYKQTLT
+999 
-1008 SNVKLYA
+1008 
-1015 DAAALAKVMTVPGL
+1015 
-1029 TVKNGSNLEINVM
+1029 TVKG
-1042 VTFKGT
+1042 F
-1048 GTDTNTYTVSG
+1048 
-1059 TCYIA
+1059 AF

>member
-89 APYKDV
+89 APYSDV

-218 VAKDMENNAR
+218 VAKDMENTAR

-250 TATADD
+250 EPTSDD
-256 FGRPANEWTYKNTK
+256 FGRPANKWTYKNTD
-270 IGTYVDYT
+270 IGTYVDYS
-278 LMVAEYTN
+278 LMVAEYVG
-286 GVSGKEVYNKVG
+286 GVSGKEVYNKLG
-298 KTAMDK
+298 KTAVEK
-304 YDVAAYVDGN
+304 YDLTVTVDGN
-314 DASKTVLPNVAK
+314 ADKDVLKAIAK
-326 DNKKDLTGT
+326 DNKDDLTGT
-335 DTGVLTQVFVNDD
+335 DTGVLTQVFVDD
-348 EKEAVVTEINTYLG
+348 DNKAAAVVEINTYLG
-362 IADSDYSAKKD
+362 IADNDYSAKKD
-373 EAQFTVYGLKY
+373 EAQFTVWGLYK
-384 DSTTKTYSMDKSLNE
+384 DGKTYKKTVVKDGKATTDE
-399 SKSNVTFKISGED
+399 SASFPVSGED
-412 FNVSKVEEDD
+412 FDVSKVEEDD

-431 EVQTFVPAEVVKDTE
+431 EVQTFVPAETIKDTE

-451 KGSNVTAAGTKYDF
+451 KGSNVTVGGTKYEF
-465 SKAAYYDSEI
+465 NAAAYFDAKA
-475 LKFYTGETADSINL
+475 LKVYTGLNDSKGDTAINL
-489 KDTTYNIYLDA
+489 KDTTYNVYLDT

-514 NYVFITGADAGSS
+514 NYVFITGADASSS

-542 GTSKVIE
+542 GTSKIIE
-549 VSNTKGDG
+549 VSNTKGDS
-557 VEDEAIINEWFTY
+557 VDDKAIVNEWFTY

-579 LNTIKSDEFNSK
+579 LKTIVSDTFDHDNN
-591 ADKVGQKSQQSTT
+591 KVGQKHQKAVA
-604 SIEIDKKHVSLDGN
+604 EIDKKHVTLNGN
-618 GTAPNNFAKVYGNA
+618 GDFDKVYGNA
-632 DSIYLTASLKKVTKV
+632 NSIYLTASLKKVTKT
-647 DGAGNKENYA
+647 GNKNYA
-657 VISGVDNVTTGVKN
+657 VISGIDNVTTGVKN
-671 VSIKTWT
+671 ASIKTWT
-678 KTQAQGET
+678 ETQAQT
-686 DKKTTSWEE
+686 DADKDLKASDWTG
-695 TSYGVYTLFKNNG
+695 TSYGVYTLFKDNG

-729 HKGEVE
+729 HKSDVE
-735 LESYDKTADEWTWTR
+735 LESYDKTEDEWTWTR

-774 MDEGL
+774 MKKGL

-790 VISVE
+790 VIEVDD
-795 AASTAL
+795 AANAFKSEPN
-801 KTPGSTTK
+801 K
-809 PGNEYITNFGQI
+809 YITDFADIQK
-821 ETAVN
+821 AVN
-826 DEDTVLLEMVANTT
+826 KEDTVLLEIVADAK
-840 TKTALTT
+840 TKTALED
-847 KLTLKGSTLYDATSA
+847 KLSLKGSTLYDVTS
-862 TLGVAVDDDTHI
+862 TKSGVAVDDDTHI
-874 VFIQNNDNKT
+874 VFIQTNDNKT
-884 TTSYETGVKA
+884 TTSYETGIKA

-902 NVAGKDA
+902 NEVSKGVY
-909 KKNDTFN
+909 N

-935 LTNGEYE
+935 LEEVGYTDNG
-942 GSKPATKADYTFDGL
+942 S
-957 TAYVDGTTGAIMFST
+957 TGNT
-972 ATCAD
+972 D
-977 ISDWELGTPA
+977 L
-987 TVEYTIS
+987 
-994 VNGGA
+994 
-999 ARTYKQTLT
+999 
-1008 SNVKLYA
+1008 
-1015 DAAALAKVMTVPGL
+1015 KV
-1029 TVKNGSNLEINVM
+1029 TVKNGAIA
-1042 VTFKGT
+1042 VTGPKAQADVT
-1048 GTDTNTYTVSG
+1048 TDEMTSAIVDALSDLGYKDVKVTVSG
-1059 TCYIA
+1059 GDITKVVGTKNSVEYDFGTPSYTKV

>member
-30 NSKIN
+30 SSKIN

-250 TATADD
+250 EPTADD
-256 FGRPANEWTYKNTK
+256 FGRPANKWTYKNTD
-270 IGTYVDYT
+270 IGTYVDYS
-278 LMVAEYTN
+278 LMVAEYTTS
-286 GVSGKEVYNKVG
+286 VSGKEVYNKVG

-304 YDVAAYVDGN
+304 YEVAAYVDGN
-314 DASKTVLPNVAK
+314 DASKAILPNVAK
-326 DNKKDLTGT
+326 DNKDDLTGT

-373 EAQFTVYGLKY
+373 EADFTVYGLYK
-384 DSTTKTYSMDKSLNE
+384 DNKTYVKFDADKHAANKDTS
-399 SKSNVTFKISGED
+399 SFTVSGED
-412 FNVSKVEEDD
+412 FDVSKVEEDD
-422 AYLFTVAGG
+422 AYLFTVAAG
-431 EVQTFVPAEVVKDTE
+431 EVQTFVPAETIKDTE

-451 KGSNVTAAGTKYDF
+451 KGSNVTVGGTKYEF
-465 SKAAYYDSEI
+465 NAAAYYDNEA
-475 LKFYTGETADSINL
+475 LKVYTGENNNDTINL
-489 KDTTYNIYLDA
+489 KDTTYNVYLDT

-514 NYVFITGADAGSS
+514 NYVFITGADINSS

-549 VSNTKGDG
+549 VSKTKGDG
-557 VEDEAIINEWFTY
+557 VSPSPVVNAWFTY

-579 LNTIKSDEFNSK
+579 LKNIKSTGYTT
-591 ADKVGQKSQQSTT
+591 ALKVGQSKTQAGD
-604 SIEIDKKHVSLDGN
+604 IEIDKKHVSLDGS
-618 GTAPNNFAKVYGNA
+618 GDFTKVYGNA
-632 DSIYLTASLKKVTKV
+632 DSIYLTASLKKVTK
-647 DGAGNKENYA
+647 AANENYV

-671 VSIKTWT
+671 ASIKTWGEA
-678 KTQAQGET
+678 QA
-686 DKKTTSWEE
+686 KKDVDSKNATATNFWADEGVSN
-695 TSYGVYTLFKNNG
+695 GVYTLFKDNG

-724 NLVYS
+724 NLVFS
-729 HKGEVE
+729 HKKDVE
-735 LESYDKTADEWTWTR
+735 LESYDKTEDEWTWTR

-764 KSDSLSELNQ
+764 KSDSLSELNK
-774 MDEGL
+774 MVKGL

-795 AASTAL
+795 PASTAL
-801 KTPGSTTK
+801 DPAKK
-809 PGNEYITNFGQI
+809 EYITSFGDI

-826 DEDTVLLEMVANTT
+826 DNDTVLLEMVK
-840 TKTALTT
+840 TKLVDHTLNK

-862 TLGVAVDDDTHI
+862 TLGVAVDDDTNI
-874 VFIQNNDNKT
+874 VFIQKNDNKE
-884 TTSYETGVKA
+884 TTSFETGVKA

-902 NVAGKDA
+902 NEVST
-909 KKNDTFN
+909 NTYS

-935 LTNGEYE
+935 LTAGEYE
-942 GSKPATKADYTFDGL
+942 GSKPATKADYTFNTL
-957 TAYVDGTTGAIMFST
+957 TAEVNNNGKIVFSD
-972 ATCAD
+972 ATCTD
-977 ISDWELGTPA
+977 ISGWDFKAPA
-987 TVEYTIS
+987 TAEYTIS
-994 VNGGA
+994 VAGGA

-1008 SNVKLYA
+1008 AGTVNT
-1015 DAAALAKVMTVPGL
+1015 LATQLTVPGL
-1029 TVKNGSNLEINVM
+1029 TVKNGTDLAIDVV
-1042 VTFKGT
+1042 VTFT
-1048 GTDTNTYTVSG
+1048 GNDNNTYTVSG

>member
-30 NSKIN
+30 SSKIN

-89 APYKDV
+89 APYSDV

-140 LGYDAANE
+140 LGDDAANE

-228 TETIKDDNKMQFAEK
+228 TETIKEDNKMQFAEK

-250 TATADD
+250 EPTSDD
-256 FGRPANEWTYKNTK
+256 FGRPANKWTYKNTD

-278 LMVAEYTN
+278 LMVAEYTD
-286 GVSGKEVYNKVG
+286 GVSGKDVYNKIG

-304 YDVAAYVDGN
+304 YDLTATIDGN
-314 DASKTVLPNVAK
+314 DAAKTILADVNKNNK
-326 DNKKDLTGT
+326 DDMAGT
-335 DTGVLTQVFVNDD
+335 DTGVLTQVFVDD
-348 EKEAVVTEINTYLG
+348 DNKAAAIVEINTYLG
-362 IADSDYSAKKD
+362 IADSDYSEKKD
-373 EAQFTVYGLKY
+373 EAKFTVWGLSKEG
-384 DSTTKTYSMDKSLNE
+384 KTYTKVAFNKDGTLKTTSDSA
-399 SKSNVTFKISGED
+399 SFTVSGED

-422 AYLFTVAGG
+422 AYLFTVAAG
-431 EVQTFVPAEVVKDTE
+431 EVQTFVPAEAVKDTE

-451 KGSNVTAAGTKYDF
+451 KGSNVTAGGTKYSF
-465 SKAAYYDSEI
+465 NAAAYYDAEV
-475 LKFYTGETADSINL
+475 LKDYTDGTVTNL
-489 KDTTYNIYLDA
+489 KDTTYNIYLDT

-514 NYVFITGADAGSS
+514 NYVFITGADNGSS
-527 NLATKTTDANAIFLD
+527 NLSTKTNDANAIFLD

-557 VEDEAIINEWFTY
+557 VADSPIVNKWFTY

-579 LNTIKSDEFNSK
+579 LKNIKSDDFDSTK
-591 ADKVGQKSQQSTT
+591 DKVGQKDQTNSSVD
-604 SIEIDKKHVSLDGN
+604 IDKKNITLNGN
-618 GTAPNNFAKVYGNA
+618 GDFKKVYGNA
-632 DSIYLTASLKKVTKV
+632 DSIYLTATLKKVKN
-647 DGAGNKENYA
+647 DKGYYA
-657 VISGVDNVTTGVKN
+657 VISGADNVTTGVKN
-671 VSIKTWT
+671 ASIKTWT
-678 KTQAQGET
+678 DTDAQKDV
-686 DKKTTSWEE
+686 DKNIDAKDWKGTS
-695 TSYGVYTLFKNNG
+695 SGVYTLFKDNG

-716 GDDAASTK
+716 GEDAASSK
-724 NLVYS
+724 NLVYATKNS
-729 HKGEVE
+729 VE
-735 LESYDKTADEWTWTR
+735 LESYDKTADEWTWTM
-750 KVVNAKGEE
+750 KAVDAKGQE
-759 IVLTE
+759 ITLTE
-764 KSDSLSELNQ
+764 VSDSLSELKKI
-774 MDEGL
+774 DTKGV

-795 AASTAL
+795 EASTAL
-801 KTPGSTTK
+801 TGKK
-809 PGNEYITNFGQI
+809 YITAFSKI
-821 ETAVN
+821 EDAI
-826 DEDTVLLEMVANTT
+826 DAEDTVLLETG
-840 TKTALTT
+840 ALKD
-847 KLTLKGSTLYDATSA
+847 KLTLKGSTLYGNTNGTRGVVVDDATNV
-862 TLGVAVDDDTHI
+862 G
-874 VFIQNNDNKT
+874 FIQKNNNKE
-884 TTSYETGVKA
+884 TTSYENGVKA
-894 LETALKNL
+894 VETALKNL
-902 NVAGKDA
+902 NEVSKGVYK
-909 KKNDTFN
+909 
-916 YEFSAYIEDGI
+916 YEFSAIIEDGI
-927 ATTVVIRD
+927 ATTIVIRD
-935 LTNGEYE
+935 LQ
-942 GSKPATKADYTFDGL
+942 ADDYTSSTPGG
-957 TAYVDGTTGAIMFST
+957 GTTGDVTLVKFDATLRTIELKKADSST
-972 ATCAD
+972 DDDIKNAVKIALAD
-977 ISDWELGTPA
+977 NG
-987 TVEYTIS
+987 YTWTEVTTTS
-994 VNGGA
+994 A
-999 ARTYKQTLT
+999 KAFLT
-1008 SNVKLYA
+1008 SSSNNNNVI
-1015 DAAALAKVMTVPGL
+1015 DFTV
-1029 TVKNGSNLEINVM
+1029 TVK
-1042 VTFKGT
+1042 
-1048 GTDTNTYTVSG
+1048 
-1059 TCYIA
+1059 

>member
-30 NSKIN
+30 SSKIN

-250 TATADD
+250 EPTADD
-256 FGRPANEWTYKNTK
+256 FGRPANKWTYKNTD
-270 IGTYVDYT
+270 IGTYVDYS

-314 DASKTVLPNVAK
+314 DASKTILPNVAK
-326 DNKKDLTGT
+326 DNKDDLTGT

-373 EAQFTVYGLKY
+373 EADFTVYGLKK
-384 DSTTKTYSMDKSLNE
+384 SGKVHVMDKADDG
-399 SKSNVTFKISGED
+399 KSYVSFKVSGED
-412 FNVSKVEEDD
+412 FDVSKVEEDD
-422 AYLFTVAGG
+422 AYLFTVAAG
-431 EVQTFVPAEVVKDTE
+431 EVQTFVPAETIKDTE

-451 KGSNVTAAGTKYDF
+451 KGSNVTVGGTKYEF
-465 SKAAYYDSEI
+465 NAAAYYDNEA
-475 LKFYTGETADSINL
+475 LKVYTGENNNDTINL
-489 KDTTYNIYLDA
+489 KDTTYNVYLDT

-514 NYVFITGADAGSS
+514 NYVFITGADINSS

-549 VSNTKGDG
+549 VSKTKGDG
-557 VEDEAIINEWFTY
+557 VSPSPVVNAWFTY

-579 LNTIKSDEFNSK
+579 LKNIKS
-591 ADKVGQKSQQSTT
+591 AGYTTALKVGQSKTQAGD
-604 SIEIDKKHVSLDGN
+604 IEIDKKHVSLDGS
-618 GTAPNNFAKVYGNA
+618 GDFTKVYGNA
-632 DSIYLTASLKKVTKV
+632 DSIYLTASLKKVTK
-647 DGAGNKENYA
+647 AAIENYV

-671 VSIKTWT
+671 ASIKTWGEA
-678 KTQAQGET
+678 QA
-686 DKKTTSWEE
+686 KKDVDSKNATATNFWADEGVSN
-695 TSYGVYTLFKNNG
+695 GVYTLFKDNG

-724 NLVYS
+724 NLVFS
-729 HKGEVE
+729 HKKDVE
-735 LESYDKTADEWTWTR
+735 LESYDKTEDEWTWTR

-764 KSDSLSELNQ
+764 KSDSLSELNK
-774 MDEGL
+774 MVKGL

-795 AASTAL
+795 PASTAL
-801 KTPGSTTK
+801 DATAK
-809 PGNEYITNFGQI
+809 EYITSFANI

-826 DEDTVLLEMVANTT
+826 DNDTVLLEMVE
-840 TKTALTT
+840 TKTVHNALDK

-862 TLGVAVDDDTHI
+862 KLGVAVDDDTNI
-874 VFIQNNDNKT
+874 VFIQKNDNKE
-884 TTSYETGVKA
+884 TTSFETGVKA

-902 NVAGKDA
+902 NEVSKD
-909 KKNDTFN
+909 TYS

-935 LTNGEYE
+935 LTAGEYE

-957 TAYVDGTTGAIMFST
+957 TAYVNDNGAIKFSE
-972 ATCAD
+972 ATCAA
-977 ISDWELGTPA
+977 ISGWELGTPA

-994 VNGGA
+994 VNGSA

-1008 SNVKLYA
+1008 SSVA
-1015 DAAALAKVMTVPGL
+1015 MSGLAGTMTVPGL
-1029 TVKNGSNLEINVM
+1029 TVKNGSNLEINVV

>member
-30 NSKIN
+30 SSKIN

-89 APYKDV
+89 APYSDV

-250 TATADD
+250 EPTADD
-256 FGRPANEWTYKNTK
+256 FGRPANKWTYKNTD

-278 LMVAEYTN
+278 LMVAEYTE
-286 GVSGKEVYNKVG
+286 GVSGKEVYNKIG

-304 YDVAAYVDGN
+304 YDLTATIDGN
-314 DASKTVLPNVAK
+314 DAKDVLAAIAK

-348 EKEAVVTEINTYLG
+348 EKEATVVEINTYLG

-373 EAQFTVYGLKY
+373 EADFTVYGLYK
-384 DSTTKTYSMDKSLNE
+384 DNKTYVKFDADKHAANKDTS
-399 SKSNVTFKISGED
+399 SFTVSGED

-422 AYLFTVAGG
+422 AYLFTVAAG
-431 EVQTFVPAEVVKDTE
+431 EVQTLVPAEVVKDTE

-451 KGSNVTAAGTKYDF
+451 LNKNVTAGGTKYSF
-465 SKAAYYDSEI
+465 NAAAYYDKDV
-475 LKFYTGETADSINL
+475 LNQYTDGSVTNL
-489 KDTTYNIYLDA
+489 KDTTYNIYLDT

-514 NYVFITGADAGSS
+514 NYVFIAGADTNTS
-527 NLATKTTDANAIFLD
+527 NLSTKTTDANAIFLD
-542 GTSKVIE
+542 GTSKIIE
-549 VSNTKGDG
+549 VSKTKGVGKTVDG
-557 VEDEAIINEWFTY
+557 ALVNKWFTY

-579 LNTIKSDEFNSK
+579 LKEIPTANATTNFTITEDGKTKTVKVAQYHDETDSVVK
-591 ADKVGQKSQQSTT
+591 
-604 SIEIDKKHVSLDGN
+604 IDKKNVSLLGNKSTDGK
-618 GTAPNNFAKVYGNA
+618 TAFKYVYGKA
-632 DSIYLTASLKKVTKV
+632 DSIYLSVNTDKVTK
-647 DGAGNKENYA
+647 G
-657 VISGVDNVTTGVKN
+657 SVDNVVITDVDSVTTGVKN
-671 VSIKTWT
+671 ASI
-678 KTQAQGET
+678 ET
-686 DKKTTSWEE
+686 SLVKDIRADAKATGTAVLTGDDRN
-695 TSYGVYTLFKNNG
+695 TSYGVYTLYKDNG
-708 YVIAAVVV
+708 YVIAAVVI

-724 NLVYS
+724 NLVYVNS
-729 HKGEVE
+729 DKVE
-735 LESYDKTADEWTWTR
+735 LESYDKTEDEWTWTR
-750 KVVNAKGEE
+750 KAISAQGKE
-759 IVLTE
+759 IELTE
-764 KSDSLSELNQ
+764 KGDSLSHIGKTDML
-774 MDEGL
+774 EGN

-790 VISVE
+790 VVD
-795 AASTAL
+795 TAL
-801 KTPGSTTK
+801 ASAKLTAGT
-809 PGNEYITNFGQI
+809 EYI
-821 ETAVN
+821 ETFKAIGN
-826 DEDTVLLEMVANTT
+826 AIDKEDTVLLERGDIRKDKV
-840 TKTALTT
+840 LS
-847 KLTLKGSTLYDATSA
+847 LKGSTLFDDTEG
-862 TLGVAVDDDTHI
+862 TRGVVVDDETNI
-874 VFIQNNDNKT
+874 VFIQTNDNKE
-884 TTSYETGVKA
+884 TTSIETGVKA
-894 LETALKNL
+894 LESALKNL
-902 NVAGKDA
+902 NENATSPKYD
-909 KKNDTFN
+909 
-916 YEFSAYIEDGI
+916 YQFSAIIENGI

-935 LTNGEYE
+935 NVEIGYTSNGNV
-942 GSKPATKADYTFDGL
+942 GSGKLESTALTKAADGKL
-957 TAYVDGTTGAIMFST
+957 TASWVDDGTTYVGKK
-972 ATCAD
+972 
-977 ISDWELGTPA
+977 
-987 TVEYTIS
+987 
-994 VNGGA
+994 VN
-999 ARTYKQTLT
+999 
-1008 SNVKLYA
+1008 
-1015 DAAALAKVMTVPGL
+1015 
-1029 TVKNGSNLEINVM
+1029 
-1042 VTFKGT
+1042 VTFYQVIDGKSYEKETVAQVVGT
-1048 GTDTNTYTVSG
+1048 GTDHATTSTVAINETGDYYAVIEVVDGAKVLAETATKTVSFSK
-1059 TCYIA
+1059 

>member
-30 NSKIN
+30 SSKIN

-171 LKGEFNGV
+171 LNGEFNGV

-256 FGRPANEWTYKNTK
+256 FGRPANKWTYKNTD

-278 LMVAEYTN
+278 LMVAEYTTS
-286 GVSGKEVYNKVG
+286 VTGKEVYDKVG
-298 KTAMDK
+298 KTAMEK
-304 YDVAAYVDGN
+304 YDLTATVDGN
-314 DASKTVLPNVAK
+314 DAKAVLKEIAK
-326 DNKKDLTGT
+326 DNKEDLSTTGK
-335 DTGVLTQVFVNDD
+335 GALTQVFVDD
-348 EKEAVVTEINTYLG
+348 DNKDVVVSTIYTYLG
-362 IADSDYSAKKD
+362 IADGDYNTKKDQATFDIYGAKKTGGQWAKAAAKD
-373 EAQFTVYGLKY
+373 RVTV
-384 DSTTKTYSMDKSLNE
+384 D
-399 SKSNVTFKISGED
+399 GED
-412 FNVSKVEEDD
+412 FNVSKVEDEG
-422 AYLFTVAGG
+422 AYLFTFAAGD
-431 EVQTFVPAEVVKDTE
+431 VQSVIPAQVVSDTE

-451 KGSNVTAAGTKYDF
+451 LKKNVTAGGTKYDF
-465 SKAAYYDSEI
+465 GKTAYYDVDTM
-475 LKFYTGETADSINL
+475 KDYTDGSSNINL
-489 KDTTYNIYLDA
+489 KDTTYNIYVDA
-500 YGNLIGLEEVDAVD
+500 YGYLIGLEEVDAVD
-514 NYVFITGADAGSS
+514 NYVFIAGADANDSYLS
-527 NLATKTTDANAIFLD
+527 TKTTDANAIFTD
-542 GTSKVIE
+542 GTSKIIE
-549 VSNTKGDG
+549 VSKTKGVGKEVDG
-557 VEDEAIINEWFTY
+557 ALVNKWFTY

-579 LNTIKSDEFNSK
+579 LKDINDTYAKG
-591 ADKVGQKSQQSTT
+591 DKVGQSKKQAGD
-604 SIEIDKKHVSLDGN
+604 IEIDKKHVSLDGS
-618 GTAPNNFAKVYGNA
+618 GIFTKVYGNA
-632 DSIYLTASLKKVTKV
+632 DSIYLTASLKKVTKAA
-647 DGAGNKENYA
+647 DENYV

-671 VSIKTWT
+671 ASIKTWDAA
-678 KTQAQGET
+678 QAKKDVDSKNATAT
-686 DKKTTSWEE
+686 DFWATDGVSN
-695 TSYGVYTLFKNNG
+695 GVYTLFKDNG

-724 NLVYS
+724 NLVFS
-729 HKGEVE
+729 HKKDVE
-735 LESYDKTADEWTWTR
+735 LESYDKTEDEWTWTR

-764 KSDSLSELNQ
+764 KSDSLSELNK
-774 MDEGL
+774 MVKGL

-790 VISVE
+790 VISVDT
-795 AASTAL
+795 ASNAL
-801 KTPGSTTK
+801 SAVKK
-809 PGNEYITNFGQI
+809 EYITSFGDI

-826 DEDTVLLEMVANTT
+826 DNDTVLLEMVE
-840 TKTALTT
+840 TKTVHNALDK

-862 TLGVAVDDDTHI
+862 KLGVAVDDDTNI
-874 VFIQNNDNKT
+874 VFIQKNDNKE
-884 TTSYETGVKA
+884 TTSFETGVKA

-902 NVAGKDA
+902 NEVSKD
-909 KKNDTFN
+909 TYS

-935 LTNGEYE
+935 LTAGEYE

-957 TAYVDGTTGAIMFST
+957 TAYVDGTTGAIKFST
-972 ATCAD
+972 TTSAD

-994 VNGGA
+994 VNDGA
-999 ARTYKQTLT
+999 ARTKKQTHT
-1008 SNVKLYA
+1008 
-1015 DAAALAKVMTVPGL
+1015 DLANTMTVPGL
-1029 TVKNGSNLEINVM
+1029 TVKNGSNLEINVV
-1042 VTFKGT
+1042 VTFAGTKG
-1048 GTDTNTYTVSG
+1048 DTNTYTVSG

>member
-30 NSKIN
+30 SSKIN

-89 APYKDV
+89 APYSDV

-108 QKTGIISGYADGTFK
+108 QKTGIISSYADGTFK

-228 TETIKDDNKMQFAEK
+228 TETIKEDNKMQFAEK

-250 TATADD
+250 EPTSDD
-256 FGRPANEWTYKNTK
+256 FGRPANKWTYKNTD

-278 LMVAEYTN
+278 LMVAEYTD
-286 GVSGKEVYNKVG
+286 GVSGKDVYNKIG

-304 YDVAAYVDGN
+304 YDLTATIDGN
-314 DASKTVLPNVAK
+314 DAAKTILADVNKNNK
-326 DNKKDLTGT
+326 DDMAGT
-335 DTGVLTQVFVNDD
+335 DTGVLTQVFVDD
-348 EKEAVVTEINTYLG
+348 DNKAAAIVEINTYLG
-362 IADSDYSAKKD
+362 IADSEKKD
-373 EAQFTVYGLKY
+373 EAKLTVWGLSKEGKTYTKVAFNKDGTLKTTSDSASFTV
-384 DSTTKTYSMDKSLNE
+384 
-399 SKSNVTFKISGED
+399 SGED

-422 AYLFTVAGG
+422 AYLFTVAAG
-431 EVQTFVPAEVVKDTE
+431 EVQTFVPAEAVKDTE

-451 KGSNVTAAGTKYDF
+451 KGSNVTAGGTKYSF
-465 SKAAYYDSEI
+465 NAAAYYDAEV
-475 LKFYTGETADSINL
+475 LKDYTDGTVTNL
-489 KDTTYNIYLDA
+489 KDTTYNIYLDT

-514 NYVFITGADAGSS
+514 NYVFITGADNGSS
-527 NLATKTTDANAIFLD
+527 NLSTKTNDANAIFLD

-557 VEDEAIINEWFTY
+557 VADSPIVNKWFTY

-579 LNTIKSDEFNSK
+579 LKNIKTSDFDSTK
-591 ADKVGQKSQQSTT
+591 DKVGQKDQTNSSVD
-604 SIEIDKKHVSLDGN
+604 IDKKNITLNGN
-618 GTAPNNFAKVYGNA
+618 GDFKKVYGNA
-632 DSIYLTASLKKVTKV
+632 DSIYLTATLKKVKN
-647 DGAGNKENYA
+647 DKGYYA
-657 VISGVDNVTTGVKN
+657 VISGADNVTTGVKN
-671 VSIKTWT
+671 ASIKTWT
-678 KTQAQGET
+678 DTDAQKDV
-686 DKKTTSWEE
+686 DKNIDAKDWKGTS
-695 TSYGVYTLFKNNG
+695 SGVYTLFKDNG

-716 GDDAASTK
+716 GEDAASSK
-724 NLVYS
+724 NLVYATKNS
-729 HKGEVE
+729 VE
-735 LESYDKTADEWTWTR
+735 LESYDKNADEWTWTM
-750 KVVNAKGEE
+750 KAVDAKGQE
-759 IVLTE
+759 ITLTE
-764 KSDSLSELNQ
+764 VSDSLSELKKI
-774 MDEGL
+774 DTKGV

-795 AASTAL
+795 KASTAL
-801 KTPGSTTK
+801 TGKK
-809 PGNEYITNFGQI
+809 YITAFGKI
-821 ETAVN
+821 EDAI
-826 DEDTVLLEMVANTT
+826 DAEDTVLLETG
-840 TKTALTT
+840 ALKD
-847 KLTLKGSTLYDATSA
+847 KLTLKGSTLYGNTNGTRGVVVDDATN
-862 TLGVAVDDDTHI
+862 V
-874 VFIQNNDNKT
+874 VFIQKNNNKE
-884 TTSYETGVKA
+884 TTSYENGVKA
-894 LETALKNL
+894 VETALKNL
-902 NVAGKDA
+902 NEVSKGVYK
-909 KKNDTFN
+909 
-916 YEFSAYIEDGI
+916 YEFSAIIEDGI
-927 ATTVVIRD
+927 ATTIVIRD
-935 LTNGEYE
+935 LQ
-942 GSKPATKADYTFDGL
+942 ADDYTSSTPGG
-957 TAYVDGTTGAIMFST
+957 GTTGDVTLVKFDATLRTIELKKADSST
-972 ATCAD
+972 DDDIKNAVKIALAD
-977 ISDWELGTPA
+977 NG
-987 TVEYTIS
+987 YTWTEVTTTS
-994 VNGGA
+994 A
-999 ARTYKQTLT
+999 KAFLT
-1008 SNVKLYA
+1008 SSSNNNNVI
-1015 DAAALAKVMTVPGL
+1015 DFTV
-1029 TVKNGSNLEINVM
+1029 TVK
-1042 VTFKGT
+1042 
-1048 GTDTNTYTVSG
+1048 
-1059 TCYIA
+1059 

>member
-250 TATADD
+250 EPTTDD
-256 FGRPANEWTYKNTK
+256 FGRPANKWTYKNTD
-270 IGTYVDYT
+270 IGTYVDYS
-278 LMVAEYTN
+278 LMVAEYTE
-286 GVSGKEVYNKVG
+286 GVSGKEVYNKLG
-298 KTAMDK
+298 KTAVEK
-304 YDVAAYVDGN
+304 YDLTATIDGN
-314 DASKTVLPNVAK
+314 DAKDVLATIAK
-326 DNKKDLTGT
+326 DNKNDLKGT

-348 EKEAVVTEINTYLG
+348 EKEATVVEINTYLG

-373 EAQFTVYGLKY
+373 EAQFTVWGLYKDGKSY
-384 DSTTKTYSMDKSLNE
+384 VKFDADKHAADKDSSPIK
-399 SKSNVTFKISGED
+399 VSGED
-412 FNVSKVEEDD
+412 FDVSKVEEDD
-422 AYLFTVAGG
+422 AYLFTVAAG
-431 EVQTFVPAEVVKDTE
+431 EVQTLVPAEVVKDTE

-451 KGSNVTAAGTKYDF
+451 LDKNVTAGGTKYNF
-465 SKAAYYDSEI
+465 NAAAYYDKTV
-475 LKFYTGETADSINL
+475 LVDYTNGGSAINL
-489 KDTTYNIYLDA
+489 KDTTYNIYLDT

-514 NYVFITGADAGSS
+514 NYVFITGADTNSS
-527 NLATKTTDANAIFLD
+527 NLATKTTDANAIFTD

-549 VSNTKGDG
+549 VSKTKGNGASVTDSP
-557 VEDEAIINEWFTY
+557 VLNKWFTY

-579 LNTIKSDEFNSK
+579 LTNIKGAGFDSDK
-591 ADKVGQKSQQSTT
+591 DKVGQYHDDSATAQAGGVK
-604 SIEIDKKHVSLDGN
+604 IDKKNVSLKGQ
-618 GTAPNNFAKVYGNA
+618 GSFTYVYGNA
-632 DSIYLTASLKKVTKV
+632 DSIYLTADTDKVVVGKPSH
-647 DGAGNKENYA
+647 EYA
-657 VISGVDNVTTGVKN
+657 VITGVDNVTTGVKN
-671 VSIKTWT
+671 ASIETVSAATVASDNKVTADSDNKNI
-678 KTQAQGET
+678 
-686 DKKTTSWEE
+686 
-695 TSYGVYTLFKNNG
+695 SYGVYTLFKNNG

-724 NLVYS
+724 NLVYVNS
-729 HKGEVE
+729 GDVE

-750 KVVNAKGEE
+750 KAISAQGKE
-759 IVLTE
+759 IELTE
-764 KSDSLSELNQ
+764 KGDSLSHIGPDAKNGN
-774 MDEGL
+774 MDEGK

-790 VISVE
+790 VVD
-795 AASTAL
+795 TAL
-801 KTPGSTTK
+801 ASAKLTAGT
-809 PGNEYITNFGQI
+809 EYIQYFDQI
-821 ETAVN
+821 ATAVN
-826 DEDTVLLEMVANTT
+826 NEDTVLLECGIIKADKV
-840 TKTALTT
+840 LS
-847 KLTLKGSTLYDATSA
+847 LKGSTLYGDT
-862 TLGVAVDDDTHI
+862 TDTRGVAVDDDTNI
-874 VFIQNNDNKT
+874 VFIQKNDNKK
-884 TTSYETGVKA
+884 TTSIENGVKA
-894 LETALKNL
+894 LENVLKNL
-902 NVAGKDA
+902 NESDKGK
-909 KKNDTFN
+909 KYQ
-916 YEFSAYIEDGI
+916 YEFSAMIEDGI

-935 LTNGEYE
+935 KVEIGYTDNGNVGSGKLESTALTKAADGKLTASWVDDGKTYVGKKVNVTFYQVIDGKSYE
-942 GSKPATKADYTFDGL
+942 KETVAQIVGAGTDHATTSTVSINETGDYYAVIEVVDGAKVLAETATK
-957 TAYVDGTTGAIMFST
+957 
-972 ATCAD
+972 
-977 ISDWELGTPA
+977 
-987 TVEYTIS
+987 
-994 VNGGA
+994 
-999 ARTYKQTLT
+999 
-1008 SNVKLYA
+1008 
-1015 DAAALAKVMTVPGL
+1015 
-1029 TVKNGSNLEINVM
+1029 
-1042 VTFKGT
+1042 
-1048 GTDTNTYTVSG
+1048 TVSFSK
-1059 TCYIA
+1059 

>member
-30 NSKIN
+30 SSKIN
-35 YAEAVDVLSEAKV
+35 YSEAVDVLSEAKV

-250 TATADD
+250 EPTADD
-256 FGRPANEWTYKNTK
+256 FGRPANKWTYKNTD
-270 IGTYVDYT
+270 IGTYVDYS

-326 DNKKDLTGT
+326 DNKDDLTGT

-373 EAQFTVYGLKY
+373 EADFTVYGLKK
-384 DSTTKTYSMDKSLNE
+384 SGKVHVMDKADDG
-399 SKSNVTFKISGED
+399 KSYVSFKVSGED
-412 FNVSKVEEDD
+412 FDVSKVEEDD
-422 AYLFTVAGG
+422 AYLFTVAAG
-431 EVQTFVPAEVVKDTE
+431 EVQTFVPAETIKDTE

-451 KGSNVTAAGTKYDF
+451 KGSNVTVGGTKYDF
-465 SKAAYYDSEI
+465 SKAAYYDNEA
-475 LKFYTGETADSINL
+475 LKVYTGENNNDTINL
-489 KDTTYNIYLDA
+489 KDTTYNVYLDT

-514 NYVFITGADAGSS
+514 NYVFITGADTNNS
-527 NLATKTTDANAIFLD
+527 NLATKTTDANALFLD

-549 VSNTKGDG
+549 VSKTKGDG
-557 VEDEAIINEWFTY
+557 FDNTTISPVINKWFTY

-579 LNTIKSDEFNSK
+579 LKDIKSTGYTT
-591 ADKVGQKSQQSTT
+591 ALKVGQSKTQAGD
-604 SIEIDKKHVSLDGN
+604 IEIDKKHVSLDGS
-618 GTAPNNFAKVYGNA
+618 GDFTKVYGNA
-632 DSIYLTASLKKVTKV
+632 DSIYLTASLKKVTKS
-647 DGAGNKENYA
+647 DNNNYA
-657 VISGVDNVTTGVKN
+657 VISGVDNVTTGIKN
-671 VSIKTWT
+671 ASIKTWDAA
-678 KTQAQGET
+678 QAKKDVDSKWNET
-686 DKKTTSWEE
+686 GKNWPGV
-695 TSYGVYTLFKNNG
+695 SYGVYTLFKDNG

-724 NLVYS
+724 NLVFS
-729 HKGEVE
+729 HKKDVE
-735 LESYDKTADEWTWTR
+735 LESYDKTEDEWTWTR

-764 KSDSLSELNQ
+764 KSDSLSELNK
-774 MDEGL
+774 MVKGM

-795 AASTAL
+795 PASTAL
-801 KTPGSTTK
+801 DATK
-809 PGNEYITNFGQI
+809 KEYITSFTNI
-821 ETAVN
+821 ENAVN
-826 DEDTVLLEMVANTT
+826 DNDTVLLEMVE
-840 TKTALTT
+840 TKTVHNALTK

-862 TLGVAVDDDTHI
+862 KLGVAVDDDTHI
-874 VFIQNNDNKT
+874 VFI
-884 TTSYETGVKA
+884 
-894 LETALKNL
+894 
-902 NVAGKDA
+902 KD
-909 KKNDTFN
+909 TYS

-935 LTNGEYE
+935 LTAGEYE

-957 TAYVDGTTGAIMFST
+957 TAYVDGNGAIKFSE
-972 ATCAD
+972 ATCAA
-977 ISDWELGTPA
+977 ISGWNLGTPA

-994 VNGGA
+994 VNGSA

-1008 SNVKLYA
+1008 STVA
-1015 DAAALAKVMTVPGL
+1015 MSDLANTMTVPGL
-1029 TVKNGSNLEINVM
+1029 TVKNGSNLEINVV
-1042 VTFKGT
+1042 VTFAGTKG
-1048 GTDTNTYTVSG
+1048 DTNTYTVSG